1 MVCASEGDHPNDTDQ
16 TPLRTMQI
24 KPFFSSKASQETK
37 SFISYEG
44 ASKDP
49 VTGASKVNNKIPDDP
64 EEYPM
69 GEWGP
74 AEPEEYPMGEWG
86 PAEPEEYPMGE
97 WGPAEPEESP
107 MSELSPVLL
116 DPMHMS
122 LILNY
127 NTAPAVDDLCTTCF

>member
-74 AEPEEYPMGEWG
+74 AEPEE
-86 PAEPEEYPMGE
+86 
-97 WGPAEPEESP
+97 SP